1 MKTFTQCLAYTITTA
16 ALVIKS
22 GAEGPPNILAKK
34 YREIR
39 DDKNTI
45 FTIFAYS
52 LCLLIYFCA
61 VFLTT
66 EDHWR
71 GLATLFNLG
80 LSTEVL
86 NYSSKIRFSC
96 GHIEVGS
103 NKNEL
108 KECHKLM
115 LQRPL
120 IHLGSPGRLGSRTG
134 SVWALGNRHRRERKA
149 PPPSPS
155 PLMCITNE
163 DFLMNL
169 RILRATVY
177 FLYRARKQNCL
188 HFYNRIVD
196 QN

>member
-1 MKTFTQCLAYTITTA
+1 MDPYSYTAFISSFWAQDFHISTEDPLERPPKIPIASSISENMFTQWLAYTITTA

-86 NYSSKIRFSC
+86 NYSSKYVFLVATLRCDWRIRWKRPS
-96 GHIEVGS
+96 
-103 NKNEL
+103 EL
-108 KECHKLM
+108 
-115 LQRPL
+115 
-120 IHLGSPGRLGSRTG
+120 
-134 SVWALGNRHRRERKA
+134 
-149 PPPSPS
+149 
-155 PLMCITNE
+155 
-163 DFLMNL
+163 NL
-169 RILRATVY
+169 
-177 FLYRARKQNCL
+177 
-188 HFYNRIVD
+188 
-196 QN
+196 